1 MGWVDGYWVEGGA
14 LSGIMF
20 LLFIVHSLLFQ
31 ITLNPFHPEYCAF
44 TVAIQGILFPLFI
57 VHNILFQ
64 ITLNPFDPEK
74 SAFSYTVYTVYC
86 SRWHLTLSTPS
97 TDLVAIHGRMFL
109 LFIVHS
115 PLFLITLNPFHPEYG
130 DFSYTVHGRMFPL
143 FYSTHCPVPDYIYS
157 FYPEYCT
164 CSYIYSTYLHGMLY
178 CTKET

>member
-1 MGWVDGYWVEGGA
+1 MEGGA

-31 ITLNPFHPEYCAF
+31 ITLNPFRPEYCAF

-86 SRWHLTLSTPS
+86 SR
-97 TDLVAIHGRMFL
+97 
-109 LFIVHS
+109 
-115 PLFLITLNPFHPEYG
+115 
-130 DFSYTVHGRMFPL
+130 
-143 FYSTHCPVPDYIYS
+143 
-157 FYPEYCT
+157 
-164 CSYIYSTYLHGMLY
+164 
-178 CTKET
+178 